1 MTNSDS
7 LLVIATGS
15 SASITLPSY
24 LAELRERVSLKVV
37 VLMTETAIRFVR
49 PEVVGW
55 FAHSVLTPTMAG
67 LNPIELACS
76 SSAIIVLPASGNTLA
91 AAALGLMATP
101 ATTVL
106 AAAPGPCLFFPHLH
120 HTVWRKPFLQR
131 HVAELREQGHRVV
144 DPQPLE
150 TFQISA
156 QRQVLTLS
164 MPPPDV
170 VAATIDAWLQE

>member
-24 LAELRERVSLKVV
+24 LAELRARVSLDIV
-37 VLMTETAIRFVR
+37 VLMTETATRFVR

-55 FAHSVLTPTMAG
+55 FAHSVLTPTTTG
-67 LNPIELACS
+67 LNPIDLACN
-76 SSAIIVLPASGNTLA
+76 SSAVVVLPASGNTLV

-106 AAAPGPCLFFPHLH
+106 GAAPSPCLFFPHLH

-131 HVAELREQGHRVV
+131 HVADLREQGHRVV

-164 MPPPDV
+164 MPAPGQ
-170 VAATIDAWLQE
+170 VAEMIDDWLKE